1 MQKKIGRKNLQMLKD
16 EVLYPYQKEAVDLI
30 VQKKRVL
37 LADQPGLGKTLEALG
52 ALEELDLLNPLD
64 SHAVLILTP
73 VVNVR
78 SAWIRSIETYILPRH
93 PQTLVVDLGSGSSQ
107 KKESL
112 LAAALASSSTAPIVV
127 VANHDSL
134 SIVGGKARIPSLFKP
149 YWSAVVIDESH
160 TVLPITTPN
169 KLTNFWKGL
178 QRLEMHDPQDPIRI
192 AISGTPD
199 RGKLEYRYGTWR
211 FLNPMLAPEKHWDW
225 LEKHFNVYERQV
237 TRTRKVRMVGAL
249 RNPSTWL
256 EQDRKVVIRRTKEEV
271 LPQLPPKTYHFI
283 ELPMTKEQKEE
294 YRDAEHRAMLEA
306 VEKPNSMLT
315 FAIKARQLATYSEQG
330 SNKLEW
336 VAQWLTERGYFE
348 DLGIK
353 GKVVIASQFVKTLTW
368 LRDELAERGLVAA
381 MLTGDMSPNARSS
394 VQAKFQNPEDPL
406 RVILLSGTM
415 GVGIDLDVADDL
427 IMLDLPYDP
436 DRLEQIEDRIHR
448 ASNMHKV
455 TIWHLLSKN
464 SIDEAIAEKST
475 DRRIETRS
483 LLDGS
488 RGIDFSRK
496 VIEYVT
502 GNSETDQ

>member
-1 MQKKIGRKNLQMLKD
+1 M
-16 EVLYPYQKEAVDLI
+16 
-30 VQKKRVL
+30 
-37 LADQPGLGKTLEALG
+37 
-52 ALEELDLLNPLD
+52 
-64 SHAVLILTP
+64 
-73 VVNVR
+73 
-78 SAWIRSIETYILPRH
+78 
-93 PQTLVVDLGSGSSQ
+93 
-107 KKESL
+107 
-112 LAAALASSSTAPIVV
+112 AAALASSSTAPIVV

-294 YRDAEHRAMLEA
+294 YREAEHRAMLEV

-336 VAQWLTERGYFE
+336 VVQWLTERGYFE

>member
-1 MQKKIGRKNLQMLKD
+1 
-16 EVLYPYQKEAVDLI
+16 
-30 VQKKRVL
+30 
-37 LADQPGLGKTLEALG
+37 
-52 ALEELDLLNPLD
+52 
-64 SHAVLILTP
+64 
-73 VVNVR
+73 
-78 SAWIRSIETYILPRH
+78 
-93 PQTLVVDLGSGSSQ
+93 
-107 KKESL
+107 

-294 YRDAEHRAMLEA
+294 YREAEHRAMLEA

>member
-1 MQKKIGRKNLQMLKD
+1 M
-16 EVLYPYQKEAVDLI
+16 
-30 VQKKRVL
+30 
-37 LADQPGLGKTLEALG
+37 
-52 ALEELDLLNPLD
+52 
-64 SHAVLILTP
+64 
-73 VVNVR
+73 
-78 SAWIRSIETYILPRH
+78 
-93 PQTLVVDLGSGSSQ
+93 
-107 KKESL
+107 
-112 LAAALASSSTAPIVV
+112 
-127 VANHDSL
+127 
-134 SIVGGKARIPSLFKP
+134 
-149 YWSAVVIDESH
+149 
-160 TVLPITTPN
+160 
-169 KLTNFWKGL
+169 
-178 QRLEMHDPQDPIRI
+178 
-192 AISGTPD
+192 
-199 RGKLEYRYGTWR
+199 
-211 FLNPMLAPEKHWDW
+211 
-225 LEKHFNVYERQV
+225 
-237 TRTRKVRMVGAL
+237 
-249 RNPSTWL
+249 
-256 EQDRKVVIRRTKEEV
+256 
-271 LPQLPPKTYHFI
+271 
-283 ELPMTKEQKEE
+283 
-294 YRDAEHRAMLEA
+294 
-306 VEKPNSMLT
+306 
-315 FAIKARQLATYSEQG
+315 
-330 SNKLEW
+330 
-336 VAQWLTERGYFE
+336 QWLTERGYFE